1 MHQQAAAWT
10 VLDKIQ
16 KISYLSGTTALW
28 WQVCEPA
35 QLLAPF
41 DCSAASQAAQK
52 GGEQQERGG
61 ERGWEGGGHRKCWFI
76 FEKLNMR
83 KFFLKDIFCA
93 KKYIFCDTFCHKI
106 EIRSMDIG
114 KPERGKYLSSLLK
127 CSWSQLA
134 SSLIPASTRAEG
146 VGPGMPCLFRQ
157 DAEISDVLLFCL
169 ELATTTNQD
178 EMVGTI

>member
-1 MHQQAAAWT
+1 
-10 VLDKIQ
+10 
-16 KISYLSGTTALW
+16 
-28 WQVCEPA
+28 
-35 QLLAPF
+35 
-41 DCSAASQAAQK
+41 
-52 GGEQQERGG
+52 
-61 ERGWEGGGHRKCWFI
+61 
-76 FEKLNMR
+76 
-83 KFFLKDIFCA
+83 
-93 KKYIFCDTFCHKI
+93 
-106 EIRSMDIG
+106 MDIG